1 MSKEKQ
7 ASPPQRVQP
16 ERGQSARAGHQE
28 LRSFTVGALPI
39 INHLLRRMRL
49 EEFFQEAL
57 PSEDP
62 RCRLPTATGL
72 LVLLRNLLV
81 SREPLYGVGEWAA
94 RYVPELLGLTPE
106 QLPLLNDDRLGR
118 NADRLF
124 ASDLRGLLLSVATY
138 MCRRFDVRLDQLHN
152 DSTTISF
159 FGSYTLAAEEKTEN
173 GQRTLAITW
182 GHSKAR
188 RPDLKQLLFELTV
201 SNDGGVPV
209 FFTPHSGNMTDD
221 QTHRETWMLLC
232 QLVGRTDFLYVAD
245 CKLATMDN
253 MTFIDQEHGR
263 FISVLPRSR
272 KEDAEFRERV
282 RRQEIAW
289 TPLCEKKDPK
299 GQVVD
304 RYSICDEPATT
315 REGFRLWWFHSTR
328 KAELDAAARS
338 ESLERALRRLGEL
351 RERLRSPR
359 TRLRQPA
366 KVQEVVDKILDSNDC
381 QRWLR
386 VQIQEKAVEHYR
398 QATPG
403 RPGKNTRYAK
413 ETRTRLDLTWD
424 IDERA
429 RAEEH
434 LTDGIFPLVTNA
446 ADLPAQKVLD
456 AYKGQPVIE
465 KRFSQLKTDF
475 LVAPVY
481 LKSVRRIQALLAL
494 YFFTLLVET
503 LLERELRKAMR
514 REGVRSLPL
523 YPEGRQCRRPT
534 ARRILD
540 LFENVQ
546 RHTLL
551 GEDGQETVFWTEL
564 FPVQRQVLD
573 LLGVP
578 AADYGL

>member
-7 ASPPQRVQP
+7 ASPPQSVQP
-16 ERGQSARAGHQE
+16 EPGQTSRAGNQH

-39 INHLLRRMRL
+39 INHILRRTRL
-49 EEFFQEAL
+49 EEFLQEAL

-62 RCRLPTATGL
+62 RRRLPTATGL

-81 SREPLYGVGEWAA
+81 SREPLYGVGEWATH
-94 RYVPELLGLTPE
+94 YVPELLGLTPE

-118 NADRLF
+118 DADRLF
-124 ASDLRGLLLSVATY
+124 ASDLRGLVLSVATFV
-138 MCRRFDVRLDQLHN
+138 CRQFDVRLDQLHN

-159 FGSYTLAAEEKTEN
+159 FGTYALAAEEKSEN
-173 GQRTLAITW
+173 GHRTLAITW

-209 FFTPHSGNMTDD
+209 FFTPHSGNVTDD
-221 QTHRETWMLLC
+221 QTHRETWQLLC
-232 QLVGRTDFLYVAD
+232 RLVGRKDFLYVAD

-272 KEDAEFRERV
+272 KEDGEFRERV

-299 GQVVD
+299 DQVLD
-304 RYSICDEPATT
+304 RYSICDEPAMT

-328 KAELDAAARS
+328 KAELDATARS
-338 ESLERALRRLGEL
+338 ESLERALRRLGDL

-366 KVQEVVDKILDSNDC
+366 KVQEAVEKILDSSDC
-381 QRWLR
+381 ERWLR
-386 VQIQEKAVEHYR
+386 VQVEEKAVERYH

-403 RPGKNTRYAK
+403 RPGKNTRYVKA
-413 ETRTRLDLTWD
+413 TSTRLDLTWD
-424 IDERA
+424 IDEQA

-446 ADLPAQKVLD
+446 ADLSAQQVLD

-494 YFFTLLVET
+494 YFFTLLVEA

-523 YPEGRQCRRPT
+523 YPEGRECRRPT
-534 ARRILD
+534 ARRVLD

-546 RHTLL
+546 RHTLVD
-551 GEDGQETVFWTEL
+551 EDGQETVFWTEL
-564 FPVQRQVLD
+564 SPVQRKVLD

-578 AADYGL
+578 AADYGQ